1 MRIGILGTGDVGRT
15 IGTRLVE
22 LGHEVRLGS
31 RAAGNERG
39 LAWAKGAG
47 PRASAGTFA
56 DAAGFGEMLFNCTM
70 GVASLDALR
79 AAGEANLGAKVL
91 ADVANP
97 LDFSKGFPPSLAIC
111 NTDSLGEVL
120 QRAFPRVRVV
130 KALNT
135 MWCGIMVNPRMLP
148 DAHHTFLSGNDAGAK
163 EAVRGLLRQLGWRED
178 EIVDLGDLTTAR
190 GTEAVLPLWV
200 RIFGA
205 TKSGAFNFK
214 IVSAKAG

>member
-15 IGTRLVE
+15 IGSRLIE

-31 RAAGNERG
+31 RTAANENG
-39 LAWAKGAG
+39 VAWAKGAG
-47 PRASAGTFA
+47 PKAAAGTFA
-56 DAAGFGEMLFNCTM
+56 DAAGFGEVLFNCTM

-79 AAGEANLGAKVL
+79 AAGESSLGAKVL
-91 ADVANP
+91 VDVANP
-97 LDFSKGFPPSLAIC
+97 LDFSKGFPPSLTVC
-111 NTDSLGEVL
+111 NTDSLGEAI

-148 DAHHTFLSGNDAGAK
+148 DTHHTFLSGNDAAAK
-163 EAVRGLLRQLGWRED
+163 EAVRGLLRQFGWKDD
-178 EIVDLGDLTTAR
+178 EIIDLGDLTTAR

-200 RIFGA
+200 RVYGA

-214 IVSAKAG
+214 IVAAKAG